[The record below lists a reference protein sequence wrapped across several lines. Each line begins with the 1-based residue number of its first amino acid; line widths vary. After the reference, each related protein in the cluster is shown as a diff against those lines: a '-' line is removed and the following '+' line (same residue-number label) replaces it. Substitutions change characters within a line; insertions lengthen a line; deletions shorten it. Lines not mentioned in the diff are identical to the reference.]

1 MSNLDLSYLYKGGS
15 RWLLLAGGV
24 IALDQ
29 WTKSLVIARLDEF
42 ESVVLL
48 PVLDFMRLHNEGAA
62 FSLLSDASG
71 WQRWFFI
78 LVGCA
83 VSTGIFFWIRSLPSR
98 GQYLL
103 AAALSLVMGGALGN
117 VIDRILLGHVVDFIR
132 VHYRE
137 SYFPAFNVA
146 DSAITIGAGLLMLD
160 ALLQSYPKT
169 RESGSSKAYAASKS
183 KESSKKKVSKKSGTK
198 KAAIKKNAGKQKVSK
213 KSGTKKNVAKKKKGS
228 R

>member
-1 MSNLDLSYLYKGGS
+1 MSYLDPSYLYKGGS

-29 WTKSLVIARLDEF
+29 WTKSLVTARLDEF

-78 LVGCA
+78 FVGCV
-83 VSTGIFFWIRSLPSR
+83 VSAGIFVWIRSLPSR

-132 VHYRE
+132 VHYRG
-137 SYFPAFNVA
+137 SYFPAFNIA

-160 ALLQSYPKT
+160 ALLQSHPKA
-169 RESGSSKAYAASKS
+169 RESGDSRAYETSKNKRSN
-183 KESSKKKVSKKSGTK
+183 KKKSSKKSGTK
-198 KAAIKKNAGKQKVSK
+198 RVVVKKN
-213 KSGTKKNVAKKKKGS
+213 TTKKKKGS

>member
-29 WTKSLVIARLDEF
+29 WTKSLVIAHLDEF

-83 VSTGIFFWIRSLPSR
+83 VSAGIFFWIRSLPSR

-160 ALLQSYPKT
+160 AFLQSYPKT
-169 RESGSSKAYAASKS
+169 RESRSSKTYVASKN
-183 KESSKKKVSKKSGTK
+183 KKLSKKKVSKKSRTK
-198 KAAIKKNAGKQKVSK
+198 KVVTKKNM
-213 KSGTKKNVAKKKKGS
+213 TKKNVAKKKKSS

>member
-1 MSNLDLSYLYKGGS
+1 MSNLDPSYLYKGGS

-78 LVGCA
+78 G
-83 VSTGIFFWIRSLPSR
+83 VSCFISIVIVIWMYNSLAKGR
-98 GQYLL
+98 WLL
-103 AAALSLVMGGALGN
+103 FALAFILGGALGN
-117 VIDRILLGHVVDFIR
+117 LWDRLTLGYVVDFIE
-132 VHYRE
+132 VY
-137 SYFPAFNVA
+137 YKDLYWPAFNIA
-146 DSAITIGAGLLMLD
+146 DSAITIGAIMLVLD
-160 ALLQSYPKT
+160 TLFTDRTTTTL
-169 RESGSSKAYAASKS
+169 
-183 KESSKKKVSKKSGTK
+183 
-198 KAAIKKNAGKQKVSK
+198 
-213 KSGTKKNVAKKKKGS
+213 
-228 R
+228 